1 MAAINPL
8 GRELVLKVVFYG
20 PGLGGKTT
28 TLQHLHDSAKPEHR
42 GKLVSL
48 ATEVDRTLYFDFLP
62 LRVPKTRG
70 MSVRLQLFTVPGQVH
85 YNSTRKLVLT
95 GADGVVF
102 VADSQS
108 ARADAN
114 QESLDNLEENLRE
127 QGREL
132 SALPHVMQYNKRDL
146 DEISPRHELEALLNR
161 YGARSVPTVA
171 RTGEGVY
178 EVLTLI
184 TQASLAAFQ
193 ANLPEATEPTEIAF
207 GAPEDALGVALRRGR
222 DDAEAPRS
230 RALVVHENLIE
241 AAPRVSD
248 APVETPRSSPLAPPP
263 VPSAP
268 RPATDRSP
276 GRERTAGLSLVAS
289 WPEED
294 RAAAEAVERLLG
306 AGSVEL
312 VADPLSSLVEALVL
326 RAAVVVGEAAAPRH
340 VPLAADLSARRW
352 WAARATLERA
362 RRGAANV
369 AEVARVYA
377 LLSLAQAEL
386 ASLGLRRAPV
396 SRAARRTG
404 RPTRRTPTRRS
415 RS

>member
-102 VADSQS
+102 VADSQG

-114 QESLDNLEENLRE
+114 LESLDNLEENLRE

-132 SALPHVMQYNKRDL
+132 SALPHVLQYNKRDL
-146 DEISPRHELEALLNR
+146 DEILERHELERLLNR
-161 YGARSVPTVA
+161 YGAPSVPTIA
-171 RTGEGVY
+171 RDGEGVY
-178 EVLTLI
+178 EVLSLI

-193 ANLPEATEPTEIAF
+193 ATLPALGDHAEIAF
-207 GAPEDALGVALRRGR
+207 GVAEDAMGAALRRGR
-222 DDAEAPRS
+222 DDAEPPRS
-230 RALVVHENLIE
+230 RALVVTENLLE
-241 AAPRVSD
+241 ARPKPSD
-248 APVETPRSSPLAPPP
+248 APMETPRSSPLAPPP
-263 VPSAP
+263 VPSTPRPTTNRSPTREAP
-268 RPATDRSP
+268 R
-276 GRERTAGLSLVAS
+276 GFSLVGL
-289 WPEED
+289 WPEEQ
-294 RAAAEAVERLLG
+294 RGAAEAVERLVG
-306 AGSVEL
+306 AGSIDLASDPLTTLMDAL
-312 VADPLSSLVEALVL
+312 VA
-326 RAAVVVGEAAAPRH
+326 RASAIVGEPTALRN
-340 VPLAADLSARRW
+340 VPLATSLPAAAWWRARR
-352 WAARATLERA
+352 TLERA
-362 RRGAANV
+362 ARGDATAA
-369 AEVARVYA
+369 ELSSVYA
-377 LLSLAQAEL
+377 LLSTAQAEL
-386 ASLGLRRAPV
+386 AALG
-396 SRAARRTG
+396 
-404 RPTRRTPTRRS
+404 
-415 RS
+415 

>member
-114 QESLDNLEENLRE
+114 LESLDNLEENLRE

-132 SALPHVMQYNKRDL
+132 SALPHVLQYNKRDL
-146 DEISPRHELEALLNR
+146 DEILPRHELERLLNR

-171 RTGEGVY
+171 RLGDGVY

-193 ANLPEATEPTEIAF
+193 ASLPDATEPTEISF
-207 GAPEDALGVALRRGR
+207 GAPEDALGAALRRGQG
-222 DDAEAPRS
+222 DAEPPRS
-230 RALVVHENLIE
+230 RALVVTENVLE
-241 AAPRVSD
+241 ARPR
-248 APVETPRSSPLAPPP
+248 ATEPPGETPRSSPLAPPL
-263 VPSAP
+263 VPSEP
-268 RPATDRSP
+268 RPTTNRSP
-276 GRERTAGLSLVAS
+276 TRECAAGFSLVAT

-306 AGSVEL
+306 AGAVDLASE
-312 VADPLSSLVEALVL
+312 PLTALAEALVA
-326 RAAVVVGEAAAPRH
+326 RASVVIGEPAARRN
-340 VPLAADLSARRW
+340 VPLATEVPPRRW
-352 WAARATLERA
+352 WAACRAIERA
-362 RRGAANV
+362 GRGGASV
-369 AEVARVYA
+369 TELARAYA
-377 LLSLAQAEL
+377 LLSVAQAEL
-386 ASLGLRRAPV
+386 ASLD
-396 SRAARRTG
+396 
-404 RPTRRTPTRRS
+404 
-415 RS
+415 

>member
-102 VADSQS
+102 VADSQG

-114 QESLDNLEENLRE
+114 LESLDNLEENLRE
-127 QGREL
+127 QGRDL
-132 SALPHVMQYNKRDL
+132 AALPHVMQYNKRDL
-146 DEISPRHELEALLNR
+146 DEVMPRHELERLLNR

-193 ANLPEATEPTEIAF
+193 ASLPEASEPAEIAF
-207 GAPEDALGVALRRGR
+207 GVPEDAMGAALRRGQ
-222 DDAEAPRS
+222 DEAEPPRS
-230 RALVVHENLIE
+230 RALVVTENLIE
-241 AAPRVSD
+241 GAPRVSEVPLD
-248 APVETPRSSPLAPPP
+248 TPRPTPRSSPLAPPL
-263 VPSAP
+263 VPDEA
-268 RPATDRSP
+268 RPSTNRSP
-276 GRERTAGLSLVAS
+276 TRERAAGFSLVSA
-289 WPEED
+289 WPEEQ
-294 RAAAEAVERLLG
+294 RGAAEAVERLLG
-306 AGSVEL
+306 AGS
-312 VADPLSSLVEALVL
+312 ADLASEPLSTLVEALIERSSAL
-326 RAAVVVGEAAAPRH
+326 VGEPSAPRN
-340 VPLAADLSARRW
+340 VPLATELPPRAWWRARR
-352 WAARATLERA
+352 AIERA
-362 RRGAANV
+362 RQGRSTAA
-369 AEVARVYA
+369 ELSSVYA
-377 LLSLAQAEL
+377 LLCAAQAEI
-386 ASLGLRRAPV
+386 ASLG
-396 SRAARRTG
+396 
-404 RPTRRTPTRRS
+404 
-415 RS
+415 